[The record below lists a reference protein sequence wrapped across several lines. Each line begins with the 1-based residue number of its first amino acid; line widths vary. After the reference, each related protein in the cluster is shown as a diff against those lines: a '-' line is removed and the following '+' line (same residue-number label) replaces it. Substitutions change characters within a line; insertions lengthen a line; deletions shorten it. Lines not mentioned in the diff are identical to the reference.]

1 MAKAVSKL
9 SARRLSRPGLTTT
22 RSTTASISCFT
33 LRFSA
38 GTSPISYSVP
48 STFTRVKPRR
58 CSSAS
63 SLRYSP
69 LRSRTTGASSSSRV
83 PSFIASTRSTI
94 WLTVCASIGSPVA
107 GE

>member
-1 MAKAVSKL
+1 MP
-9 SARRLSRPGLTTT
+9 SRTTM
-22 RSTTASISCFT
+22 RSTTASISCLV
-33 LRFSA
+33 LRLSD

-83 PSFIASTRSTI
+83 PSGIAITRSTI
-94 WLTVCASIGSPVA
+94 CETVCASIGSPVA
-107 GE
+107 GEYGTPVRAHSRRM